1 MIRKNM
7 AVNPNLQ
14 KINRFVVLMLE
25 NRSFDHLLG
34 GLKSVNSNIVG
45 LTGAESNPDTFGTGG
60 PVTVR
65 PATSFAMS
73 FDPGHE
79 FEDVQMQLYGFDT
92 SNPGLPMPPTNP
104 AVLNGFIA
112 SANTAAD
119 AAKVPNDRQ
128 RVMEYF
134 SAGSLPVLSTLAQQF
149 AVFNY
154 WHSSLPGPT
163 WPNRFFIHSAT
174 SGGLTDS
181 PGTDTVLGGFS
192 FANGTIY
199 DRLKQAGKNWRIY
212 HDGTPQSIG
221 IDSLRAEYLNPLTTN
236 FREWNYFA
244 EDVQNATLPE
254 YTFIEPQY
262 NVGSNYVGGTSMHP
276 LDDVRLGEQLV
287 KNVNELIRTSTVY
300 WADTMLIITF
310 DEHGGFF
317 DHVAPPPTTPTGDDT
332 KYSNPAHPFA
342 FNLLGVRVPAIV
354 ISAYTAAGTVI
365 GTDPNEPT
373 TIFDHT
379 SVLKTVEDKF
389 GLPSLTQRD
398 KEANSLDVALNLGV
412 ARTDPPTVLVDPMLG
427 NLSDPA
433 TLST

>member
-1 MIRKNM
+1 
-7 AVNPNLQ
+7 
-14 KINRFVVLMLE
+14 
-25 NRSFDHLLG
+25 
-34 GLKSVNSNIVG
+34 
-45 LTGAESNPDTFGTGG
+45 
-60 PVTVR
+60 
-65 PATSFAMS
+65 
-73 FDPGHE
+73 
-79 FEDVQMQLYGFDT
+79 
-92 SNPGLPMPPTNP
+92 
-104 AVLNGFIA
+104 
-112 SANTAAD
+112 
-119 AAKVPNDRQ
+119 
-128 RVMEYF
+128 
-134 SAGSLPVLSTLAQQF
+134 LPVLSTLAQQF
-149 AVFNY
+149 AVFNF

-163 WPNRFFIHSAT
+163 WPNRFFIHAAT

-181 PGTDTVLGGFS
+181 PGTGTVLGGFS

-199 DRLKQAGKNWRIY
+199 ERLKQAGKNWRIY

-221 IDSLRAEYLNPLTTN
+221 IDSLRADYLNPLTTN
-236 FREWNYFA
+236 FREWSYFA

-262 NVGSNYVGGTSMHP
+262 NVGGNYVGGTSMHP

-287 KNVNELIRTSTVY
+287 KNVYELIRTSPAY
-300 WADTMLIITF
+300 WTDTMLIITF

-317 DHVAPPPTTPTGDDT
+317 DHVAPPQTTPTGDDT

-342 FNLLGVRVPAIV
+342 FNWLGVRVPGIV

-365 GTDPNEPT
+365 GTDPNDPT

-398 KEANSLDVALNLGV
+398 KGANSLDVALNLGA
-412 ARTDPPTVLVDPMLG
+412 ARTDPPTVLLDPMVG

-433 TLST
+433 TTST